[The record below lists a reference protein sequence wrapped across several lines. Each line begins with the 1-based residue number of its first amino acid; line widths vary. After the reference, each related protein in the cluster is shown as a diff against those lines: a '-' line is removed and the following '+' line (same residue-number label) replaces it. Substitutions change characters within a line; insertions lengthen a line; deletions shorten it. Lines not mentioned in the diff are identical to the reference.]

1 MEVQL
6 LLTRNPKED
15 FYPER
20 PSGEKDLSSNSKIED
35 SGLVGKDFYP
45 EEVLR
50 PRDLSRY
57 PTAVSC
63 PACPDL
69 VGEDHRD
76 ETRIPHPGGSSLRA
90 TDCHQRLT
98 ERSPNLPQLTALQ
111 PGHKM
116 LATWLLIP
124 QVSRDGRD
132 RAHFSPCYSSF
143 PRLFLLPRRKL
154 RFSLSMK
161 LQKHFASLR
170 ISACPAAISS
180 IPLLGTTGFVT
191 RMRKSA
197 RASTVAWKT
206 PSAIWFCM
214 ELPTPACRAW
224 KVPRAPLPKQER
236 FPIQRARGF
245 TLSLLRSALP
255 LPMNASESCAIF
267 WRERASQRMEYRNS

>member
-45 EEVLR
+45 EGVLR

-57 PTAVSC
+57 PTGVSC

-76 ETRIPHPGGSSLRA
+76 ETRITHPGGSSLRA

-98 ERSPNLPQLTALQ
+98 ERSPNLTQLTALK

-116 LATWLLIP
+116 LATWLPIP
-124 QVSRDGRD
+124 QVYRDGRD
-132 RAHFSPCYSSF
+132 RAHLSPCYSSF
-143 PRLFLLPRRKL
+143 PRLFLPRRKKR
-154 RFSLSMK
+154 RFSLSPK
-161 LQKHFASLR
+161 SRKRFVCLP
-170 ISACPAAISS
+170 IPACPAATSP
-180 IPLLGTTGFVT
+180 IPLPGIAGFVIKT
-191 RMRKSA
+191 RKSA
-197 RASTVAWKT
+197 RASTAAWKT

-214 ELPTPACRAW
+214 ELPTPARRAW
-224 KVPRAPLPKQER
+224 RVRRAPLPKKER
-236 FPIQRARGF
+236 FPIRRARGF
-245 TLSLLRSALP
+245 TRFLWPWAHRLP
-255 LPMNASESCAIF
+255 VNGYESCAIF